1 MNTRLYVNDKNIDN
15 IDNIVSEIL
24 KKIQNE
30 LSKEDLEKD
39 EKLFLSS
46 NYITLLNFQ
55 KTYKNQMQQDF

>member
-1 MNTRLYVNDKNIDN
+1 MNTRLYVNNKNIDN
-15 IDNIVSEIL
+15 IENIVSVIL

-30 LSKEDLEKD
+30 LSKEDLKKD

>member
-15 IDNIVSEIL
+15 IENIVSEIL
-24 KKIQNE
+24 QKIQSE
-30 LSKEDLEKD
+30 LSKKDLKKD

-55 KTYKNQMQQDF
+55 KTYKNQMQEDL

>member
-15 IDNIVSEIL
+15 IENIVSEIL

-30 LSKEDLEKD
+30 LSKEDLKKD